1 MRTLAYGGFLLL
13 LLVASVVLLRSIEP
27 ARETPVAVPR
37 APNSL
42 GPAVS
47 SVDLE
52 HLDNAGAPE
61 LYDLGVE
68 FMHVWRPREATT
80 LFERAVKADS
90 TYHPAWLK
98 LIECY
103 AHPLVDDEVALAKA
117 VARAQQTVPTP
128 ADTTFVVALRE
139 LYANRDY
146 AGAIGTLS
154 ALVRSDEAP
163 DDARYYLAVA
173 YYQMGR
179 LREASKYLEPLLSED
194 ATVAPVVELYI
205 RRAVAARELER
216 AADAARELARMYTEE
231 PFPYVLSAQ
240 VELARGNRDA
250 GVEFCDNALD
260 LDPKC
265 VPAIMTRACLYADA
279 GDFESARVSFEK
291 LLLFDAP
298 TLRSI
303 GQEGVAFVDFLSGDF
318 DAGTAAMDEATREA
332 MVAGA
337 KRRGLALA
345 CRHVDYLCQLG
356 QPDAAERVV
365 KRWLTSFGD
374 VAVRL
379 ANVRIQVAR
388 GQTHPAADVL
398 AKLSTDK
405 EWLLWSRTLS
415 LDVTDLAARVA
426 IGEQRQRDAVVLLQE
441 NAKEAT
447 VVAAGS
453 FERRAFLSGYAA
465 FESGDAEAAAAAFSD
480 VHRRLYGVEFP
491 YHGDPVV
498 YVQSCFFLAETDLAR
513 GNQVAARASYETFLG
528 YWGDSTWKLDAVAR
542 ARKKLEA
549 LGGAVTPPQG

>member
-13 LLVASVVLLRSIEP
+13 LLVASVLLLRSIEP
-27 ARETPVAVPR
+27 AHEAPIPVPH
-37 APNSL
+37 APSSL

-47 SVDLE
+47 SVDLA

-68 FMHVWRPREATT
+68 FMNVWRPREATT

-103 AHPLVDDEVALAKA
+103 AHPLVDDEAALAKA
-117 VARAQQTVPTP
+117 VARAAQTVPTP
-128 ADTTFVVALRE
+128 ADTAFVVALRE
-139 LYANRDY
+139 LYADRDY

-154 ALVRSDEAP
+154 ALVRSDDAP

-173 YYQMGR
+173 YYHVGR

-194 ATVAPVVELYI
+194 PTVAPVVELYI

-216 AADAARELARMYTEE
+216 AADAARELARMYAEE
-231 PFPYVLSAQ
+231 PFPSVLSAQ

-250 GVEFCDNALD
+250 GIEFCDNALD

-298 TLRSI
+298 VLRSI
-303 GQEGVAFVDFLSGDF
+303 GHEGVAFVDFLSGAF
-318 DAGTAAMDEATREA
+318 DEGTTALEEATREA
-332 MVAGA
+332 MLAGA

-345 CRHVDYLCQLG
+345 CRQVDYLCQLG
-356 QPDAAERVV
+356 QPDAAEQVV
-365 KRWLTSFGD
+365 GRWITDFGD
-374 VAVRL
+374 IPVRL
-379 ANVRIQVAR
+379 AKVRIQVAR
-388 GQTHPAADVL
+388 GQTRPAADAL
-398 AKLSTDK
+398 AHLSTEK
-405 EWLLWSRTLS
+405 EWVLWTRRLS
-415 LDVTDLAARVA
+415 LDVTDLSARVA
-426 IGEQRQRDAVVLLQE
+426 LGEQRQREAVVLLEE

-447 VVAAGS
+447 AVAAGA
-453 FERRAFLSGYAA
+453 FERRTFLSGYAS

-498 YVQSCFFLAETDLAR
+498 YVQSLFFLAETDLAR
-513 GNQVAARASYETFLG
+513 GNQVAARASYEAFLG
-528 YWGDSTWKLDAVAR
+528 YWGDTTWKLEAVER
-542 ARKKLEA
+542 SRKKLEA
-549 LGGAVTPPQG
+549 LGGVATPPQG